1 MIAPRSQPRAEGVG
15 GGPRVHL
22 KSSKKCAKRGPFGG
36 LESRDQCADALVAE
50 SSQRFDTK
58 HFRGRV
64 SGSSDGQMTAP
75 HGGESKS
82 TLTPAGIDYDG
93 TP

>member
-1 MIAPRSQPRAEGVG
+1 MGGSPGTSEELQKNVQKGGLLGGSRAEINAQM
-15 GGPRVHL
+15 L
-22 KSSKKCAKRGPFGG
+22 S
-36 LESRDQCADALVAE
+36 ALVAE
-50 SSQRFDTK
+50 SSQQFDTK

-75 HGGESKS
+75 HGGDSKS

>member
-1 MIAPRSQPRAEGVG
+1 MLRGLVG
-15 GGPRVHL
+15 SPGASEELQKMCRKG
-22 KSSKKCAKRGPFGG
+22 AFWGT
-36 LESRDQCADALVAE
+36 RDQCADALVAE

-75 HGGESKS
+75 HGGDSKS

>member
-1 MIAPRSQPRAEGVG
+1 MGSPGASEELQKNVQKGGLLGDSRAEINAQ
-15 GGPRVHL
+15 R
-22 KSSKKCAKRGPFGG
+22 
-36 LESRDQCADALVAE
+36 DALVAE

-75 HGGESKS
+75 HGGDSKS